1 MKRIG
6 IIVGVIVIALV
17 AALMIIPNLIP
28 SDVYRSNIET
38 AGSKALGRDVK
49 VGGHVG
55 VSIFPRIEARAE
67 GGTISNPAEFGAAPF
82 ASMKEL
88 RAAVKLIPLLFGKV
102 EIDEFVM
109 VDPKI
114 DLIQLE
120 NGRNNWT
127 FDLPKPE
134 EEKPSK
140 PGEAISASLGD
151 VRIINGQVSYDDRLG
166 KQKHSLTKFDLKAKM
181 DAIDKPF
188 SIESSG
194 VADQLPF
201 KLKSNIENPKALME
215 GAISKVLVDLDTE
228 LLKTKLDGKLGLGDK
243 PSFDFAFDG
252 EVPSAVKLADA
263 FQVKDLP
270 ARAVLGK
277 LTASGQALGTPD
289 DMTLKLTSARHESP
303 LLNADLKGEA
313 RVAKAITLALQANA
327 EVPKLYDLAKAMAI
341 DAPAGEALG
350 KATVTTKING
360 DLGDLTFSD
369 VNFRHES
376 GLLKILFDGSARLNT
391 ALTYA
396 GRLSINA
403 PDLRGLA
410 SAAGAKLPDGDV
422 YKAFSL
428 TGDTSGG
435 TSDVM
440 LKNAVVQ
447 FDSIQGKGEAAL
459 ALGGTRPK
467 LTGSLTTGD
476 IDVTPYA
483 KSSGAP
489 TDKEPQKAGDW
500 GTTPVD
506 MSPLKLADANLN
518 LKTGGIKYDKFDF
531 GPSNIGVTLNNGKLL
546 ADLKQSTLFGGAGS
560 ASFVADGSSQV
571 PAVAIKASFANLA
584 LKPFMQ
590 AAAGFDM
597 VEGKGDV
604 NIDVAGSGGTV
615 QALMSSL
622 AGAGKFGFDDGAIS
636 GVNLTELGNAAKTAL
651 SSKTISLAAFG
662 KDQKTTFN
670 NLGASFAMKD
680 GVAAM
685 ADLKM
690 DSGSFLVSGG
700 GTLDVGKQKLSLSL
714 FPEFKDK
721 KQGLNGYGLPVKLSG
736 GWNGVQLN
744 LDWDWL
750 AKKAVGDVKTKV
762 TNEIQD
768 ELQKNLGSKL
778 GDLLGKGGK
787 APAAAPAPAPADPAT
802 PAAPAQPDAAK
813 PAEPAPAQKPK
824 TVEEKAKEE
833 AKKALGKLL
842 GN

>member
-1 MKRIG
+1 MKRLG
-6 IIVGVIVIALV
+6 IIVGVIVVALV

-134 EEKPSK
+134 DEQKPTK

-166 KQKHSLTKFDLKAKM
+166 KSKHTLSQFELKAKM

-188 SIESSG
+188 TIESSG
-194 VADQLPF
+194 VADTTPF

-228 LLKTKLDGKLGLGDK
+228 LLKTKLDGQLGLGDK
-243 PSFDFAFDG
+243 PTFDFKFDG

-277 LTASGQALGTPD
+277 LTASGQAFGTPED
-289 DMTLKLTSARHESP
+289 ITLKLASARHESP

-313 RVAKAITLALQANA
+313 HVAKAITLALQANA

-391 ALTYA
+391 QLTYN

-410 SAAGAKLPDGDV
+410 SAAGAQLPPGEV

-459 ALGGTRPK
+459 ALGGARPK

-489 TDKEPQKAGDW
+489 TDQAPQKAGDW
-500 GTTPVD
+500 GATPVD
-506 MSPLKLADANLN
+506 MSPLKLADANLT

-571 PAVAIKASFANLA
+571 PAVAIKANFANLA

-604 NIDVAGSGGTV
+604 NLDIAGSGGTV
-615 QALMSSL
+615 QALMASL
-622 AGAGKFGFDDGAIS
+622 AGDGKFGFANGAIS

-690 DSGSFLVSGG
+690 D
-700 GTLDVGKQKLSLSL
+700 
-714 FPEFKDK
+714 
-721 KQGLNGYGLPVKLSG
+721 
-736 GWNGVQLN
+736 
-744 LDWDWL
+744 L
-750 AKKAVGDVKTKV
+750 AR
-762 TNEIQD
+762 
-768 ELQKNLGSKL
+768 SSS
-778 GDLLGKGGK
+778 
-787 APAAAPAPAPADPAT
+787 PAAARSMLASRSCR
-802 PAAPAQPDAAK
+802 
-813 PAEPAPAQKPK
+813 
-824 TVEEKAKEE
+824 
-833 AKKALGKLL
+833 
-842 GN
+842 